1 VSGGKTN
8 VSFVTQLSEEQKA
21 VPVTLSVTNIPL
33 TEVLKYIGSLA
44 NVQFEYEK
52 YAVRVKPA
60 GAAAPAPPAAATP
73 PAATIPGLQ

>member
-1 VSGGKTN
+1 
-8 VSFVTQLSEEQKA
+8 
-21 VPVTLSVTNIPL
+21 VTLSVTNIPL

-60 GAAAPAPPAAATP
+60 GAAVPAPSAPAAPAAP
-73 PAATIPGLQ
+73 TIPGLH